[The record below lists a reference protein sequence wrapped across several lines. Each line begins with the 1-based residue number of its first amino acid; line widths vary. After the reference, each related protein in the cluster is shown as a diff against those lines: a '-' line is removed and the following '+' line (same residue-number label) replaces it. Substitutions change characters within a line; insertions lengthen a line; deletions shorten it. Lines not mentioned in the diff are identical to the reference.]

1 MSSPPVSAD
10 PRAIPSDATL
20 VWLASERTAPLFRT
34 LDRTRAF
41 GPLVVLLS
49 VLPPVLAT
57 FAEVVTA
64 EDAAWG
70 LRALDAASSPLP
82 PQAAAS
88 VEAVV
93 PADKVRPAALWLSA
107 ALLRFTDPARPV
119 SASLASLLGGAVLL
133 SLLWP
138 LAKSLGGRRFAFW
151 AVLIAAFHPVLTAL
165 LLDPVPVTVALS
177 LAVTALWGH
186 LNMNGKPFGL
196 LFASAV
202 VALSSTAGLLLVG
215 PAAVTVPVV
224 VVFDAV
230 LALMIPGIRFGDQRQ
245 TRGSAAAGTI
255 AACRIAAA
263 LAGILVWIAVEQ
275 FVLAEADV
283 VGNDMPAGVEPIAA
297 ELMDLPMEVVVI
309 GPLWGLAVIGF
320 GRLLRVISRRAAQRS
335 SSPAPRLLFVWIFAS
350 TAAILWTSG
359 PDDHGFDPVG
369 RYTIALFSLPFLL
382 TSAYAIE
389 EAARRMISGAWVLL
403 AIALPLA
410 VRLGSL
416 MATFSADGLGIWI
429 VLAAIGLVA
438 AWLFAKVIPA
448 IVPQTGMRR
457 GVLMA
462 AVLVAVAV
470 NSADGLGV
478 LFRPQRDD
486 DAYRRLIA
494 DLEPRRGA
502 DAVVLLTAFVPPP
515 ELTFAIRATFPEA
528 AMEIASSWDEA
539 SARLEGRL
547 GLTSQEV
554 VVTAWGM
561 REGVGANSAEEL
573 LPAGE
578 PLLFAGRELLLYTSD
593 EHAPSETPP
602 AD

>member
-1 MSSPPVSAD
+1 MSSPPVSAEQ
-10 PRAIPSDATL
+10 RVIPSDATL

-70 LRALDAASSPLP
+70 LRALDATGSPLP

-93 PADKVRPAALWLSA
+93 PADQVRPAALWLSA
-107 ALLRFTDPARPV
+107 ALLRISDPARPV
-119 SASLASLLGGAVLL
+119 SASLASLLGGAMLL

-186 LNMNGKPFGL
+186 LNMNGKPHRL
-196 LFASAV
+196 LLASAIV
-202 VALSSTAGLLLVG
+202 SLSTMAGLLLVG
-215 PAAVTVPVV
+215 PAAITVSVV
-224 VVFDAV
+224 IVLDAV
-230 LALMIPGIRFGDQRQ
+230 MALFIPGTRVGDQRQ
-245 TRGSAAAGTI
+245 NRGSAGAGAI

-263 LAGILVWIAVEQ
+263 LVGVLLWIAVEQ
-275 FVLAEADV
+275 FVLVEAV
-283 VGNDMPAGVEPIAA
+283 VAGNGVPAGVEPIAE

-320 GRLLRVISRRAAQRS
+320 GRLLRVISRRASQRS
-335 SSPAPRLLFVWIFAS
+335 SLPAPRLLFVWFLAS

-382 TSAYAIE
+382 TAAYAIE
-389 EAARRMISGAWVLL
+389 EASRRMISGAWVLL

-416 MATFSADGLGIWI
+416 MATFPTDGFGIWI
-429 VLAAIGLVA
+429 VLAAVGLTA
-438 AWLFAKVIPA
+438 AWLIAKVIPA

-457 GVLMA
+457 GALMA
-462 AVLVAVAV
+462 AVLAAITV
-470 NSADGLGV
+470 NSADGLGE

-494 DLEPRRGA
+494 DLDSRRGA

-515 ELTFAIRATFPEA
+515 ELTFAIRATFPKA

-539 SARLEGRL
+539 AARLEGRF

-554 VVTAWGM
+554 AVAAWGM
-561 REGVGANSAEEL
+561 RDGVGANSADEL

-578 PLLFAGRELLLYTSD
+578 PLLFAGRELLLYTSA
-593 EHAPSETPP
+593 ETAPSPGQP
-602 AD
+602 AE